1 MRRPRVGALRH
12 RLRLEAPSR
21 DEDGSGGAVVSWQ
34 PVATLWAEVIAG
46 SGREILQSDGL
57 TALAMHEV
65 RIRYRSDVTA
75 EMRFVMG
82 ERVLDIR
89 AVRDL
94 DGRRLWLS
102 CLCEERAA

>member
-1 MRRPRVGALRH
+1 MGALRH
-12 RLRLEAPSR
+12 RLRLETPFHA
-21 DEDGSGGAVVSWQ
+21 EDGGGGATVSWQ
-34 PVATLWAEVIAG
+34 PIATLWAEVTAG
-46 SGREILQSDGL
+46 AGREIFLADGL
-57 TALAMHEV
+57 TAVSTHQV
-65 RIRYRSDVTA
+65 RIRYRADVTA

-102 CLCEERAA
+102 CLCEERAP